1 LANDGHATWRVR
13 LLLAWQL
20 HINYLV
26 AIRLAL
32 SNAGVSCSMVLP
44 FPAHLTHTPLALLC
58 CSAFRSLWECGGGI
72 IADGRLLDL
81 IRRVYTF
88 GMSLL
93 RLDLRQESTRHADA
107 LDAVTTYL
115 GYGSYKGW
123 DEDTKLDFLTRE
135 LTTKRPLIPLNMP
148 MSDEVGVQHVGGG
161 KQQGGCVHVVW
172 FCYFTCKG

>member
-1 LANDGHATWRVR
+1 MRHGISPVLVCE
-13 LLLAWQL
+13 QL
-20 HINYLV
+20 CLMVPPPKMHPPTHPV
-26 AIRLAL
+26 CL
-32 SNAGVSCSMVLP
+32 S
-44 FPAHLTHTPLALLC
+44 
-58 CSAFRSLWECGGGI
+58 RSLWECGGGI
-72 IADGRLLDL
+72 IADGRLLDM

-93 RLDLRQESTRHADA
+93 KLDLRQESTRHADA

-148 MSDEVGVQHVGGG
+148 MSDEVGGGCLGGG
-161 KQQGGCVHVVW
+161 GRYELCQWQTGGVFTSRRVEGGGVW
-172 FCYFTCKG
+172 GRQYA

>member
-1 LANDGHATWRVR
+1 MALTEA
-13 LLLAWQL
+13 L
-20 HINYLV
+20 YLV
-26 AIRLAL
+26 
-32 SNAGVSCSMVLP
+32 SVV
-44 FPAHLTHTPLALLC
+44 
-58 CSAFRSLWECGGGI
+58 RSLWECGGGI

-93 RLDLRQESTRHADA
+93 KLDLRQESTRHADA

-148 MSDEVGVQHVGGG
+148 MSDEVRIARVPLGSL
-161 KQQGGCVHVVW
+161 
-172 FCYFTCKG
+172 F

>member
-1 LANDGHATWRVR
+1 MHSST
-13 LLLAWQL
+13 LLPPPNL
-20 HINYLV
+20 
-26 AIRLAL
+26 L
-32 SNAGVSCSMVLP
+32 SLSPSPPC
-44 FPAHLTHTPLALLC
+44 
-58 CSAFRSLWECGGGI
+58 RSLWECGGGI

-93 RLDLRQESTRHADA
+93 KLDLRQESTRHADA

-115 GYGSYKGW
+115 GYGSYKAW

-148 MSDEVGVQHVGGG
+148 MSDEVSRRGLTAKGGSGRGDVGGVERLG
-161 KQQGGCVHVVW
+161 GAGAKVLQQHTYTLWVCR
-172 FCYFTCKG
+172 